1 MAESVRRW
9 LHLNRPIFLCLAPA
23 CPSSLF
29 RASSFLSCPSFHWFS
44 IPWMGVLSLFLS
56 SFFLLNFFPTHLI
69 VSIALN
75 MFGVQ
80 LIGVA
85 CKDCVIIAC
94 DGSVA
99 RGPVKFKNSE
109 DKIYHVDG
117 SKMMGVT
124 GPTGDRVN
132 FTEYIMR
139 NIQLYALRNGVSLS
153 THAAA
158 NYTRY
163 IPTAQAAQTTRV
175 GPRRGRGES
184 VEWCEEIGVGIKWI
198 GGFPH

>member
-1 MAESVRRW
+1 VLIRW
-9 LHLNRPIFLCLAPA
+9 AWL
-23 CPSSLF
+23 
-29 RASSFLSCPSFHWFS
+29 
-44 IPWMGVLSLFLS
+44 
-56 SFFLLNFFPTHLI
+56 
-69 VSIALN
+69 
-75 MFGVQ
+75 GVQ

-163 IPTAQAAQTTRV
+163 DHQGV
-175 GPRRGRGES
+175 ESRGKWQVQRAEES
-184 VEWCEEIGVGIKWI
+184 GVSCRSLLSLS
-198 GGFPH
+198 F